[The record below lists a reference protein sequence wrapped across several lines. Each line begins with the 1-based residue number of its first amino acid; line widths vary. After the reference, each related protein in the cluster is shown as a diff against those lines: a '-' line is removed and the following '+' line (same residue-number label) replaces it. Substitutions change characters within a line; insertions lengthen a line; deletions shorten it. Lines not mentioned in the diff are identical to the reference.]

1 MARYRTK
8 PCEIKAVVW
17 NGENIDE
24 ISDFCGDSALISSL
38 DVYPPFYSLSV
49 STLEGHMHASV
60 GDYIIRGL
68 QNEYYPCKPSVFE
81 KKYELVE

>member
-8 PCEIKAVVW
+8 PCEIEAVIW
-17 NGENIDE
+17 NGKNIDE
-24 ISDFCGDSALISSL
+24 ISDFCRDSVLINSL
-38 DVYPPFYSLSV
+38 DVDPPFYSLSI